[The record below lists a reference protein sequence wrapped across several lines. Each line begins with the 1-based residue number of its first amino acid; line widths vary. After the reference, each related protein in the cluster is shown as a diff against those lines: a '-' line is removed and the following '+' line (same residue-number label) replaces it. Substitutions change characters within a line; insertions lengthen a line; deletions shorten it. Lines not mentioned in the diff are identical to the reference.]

1 MNNIYNATV
10 DAVKRYTH
18 TKQHTVLNVCAAH
31 DKPVETSDN
40 ALSKNVEPVDEP
52 IVEDV
57 VVIDASTDLEEI
69 NPKEMRKSELI
80 DYIKMTHGEDADV
93 TGTKAEIIERYF

>member
-18 TKQHTVLNVCAAH
+18 TKQHTALNVCAAH

-40 ALSKNVEPVDEP
+40 ALSKMSNQLTNLL
-52 IVEDV
+52 
-57 VVIDASTDLEEI
+57 S
-69 NPKEMRKSELI
+69 
-80 DYIKMTHGEDADV
+80 KMLL
-93 TGTKAEIIERYF
+93 